1 MSISLTLK
9 LQIRQRAEYLCEYC
23 HSSEEASTSQFTIDH
38 LQPRSLGGSDE
49 LENLALACHRCNIRR
64 YNFTTG
70 IDPQT
75 NAIVPLFNPRAH
87 QWPSHFAW
95 SQNCLTIVGI
105 SAIGRATCKR
115 LDVNDNE
122 HDEGAIVRARRLWI
136 KGGWHPPVGDP
147 IQK

>member
-1 MSISLTLK
+1 KLLLLSIF
-9 LQIRQRAEYLCEYC
+9 IIYLSMRNSY
-23 HSSEEASTSQFTIDH
+23 
-38 LQPRSLGGSDE
+38 
-49 LENLALACHRCNIRR
+49 
-64 YNFTTG
+64 
-70 IDPQT
+70 
-75 NAIVPLFNPRAH
+75 PRAH

-136 KGGWHPPVGDP
+136 KGGWHRPVGDP